1 MAQRSYLQI
10 MFKEIGTDDNFEVY
24 SESIKSIHQY
34 GGCDFY
40 VKKCVPTNK
49 IMVSFIQYPEINLNY
64 PVSTN
69 EWLSNQWL
77 FRKSDDTYIQCGDV
91 YNEDGNYFLFDTQ
104 NNSDSDNYDSAFSE
118 LYLAAVFNL
127 AGHYA
132 IEFTELDSNNNA
144 VDRVVVYVEC
154 VDIKTLN
161 ITLPFNTESTEFAG
175 WNKSIN
181 RSIYSLAQQIG
192 NNFRMIYVDKSE
204 SSDSDTKTYNV
215 GDVVTTSNESDT
227 YNGFMDT
234 FFTINK
240 DENEDA
246 SFGVI
251 VENPIDCYF
260 VDNSSDGTLKAV
272 TVYKV
277 AYTGIYR
284 TTLPNFAISSK
295 VYLNMT
301 DKILSPDKD
310 SGSYVGEYDADNNI
324 LLLEKTLNTEANPEV
339 YNYYPEFIADDKFSV
354 SEGDCLKFTELY
366 NNDSIN
372 IEESGLNQFV
382 LNNGDVIAVNSTVIS
397 TYVVDDLNPF
407 RYVIDDEIG
416 ITYYV
421 TIDDEG
427 EEHNYAP
434 YELSLVKWSRKGAV
448 CGEMYSSVE
457 NTYSEIF
464 NERKI
469 FSNENNSMN
478 NWIVLL
484 KKSERPTTL
493 ETNATTVNYG
503 DVFEYKKYNTLNV
516 SEESITFFKESRLFN
531 PLSYDYYGIDD
542 KVGIIAIAEHYKTD
556 RNDEAYLITI
566 STNKDCINENE
577 EFANIKT
584 IRIVISCNLGDDI
597 ISNFSEYFNCSLI
610 DDFKDIGGVN
620 NIRNLKII
628 KHENFYALYFVV
640 DYDNEVSKIGCIT
653 FYANYGKLLKAY
665 QREEDSFGVIFNTS
679 VNYFDDADSFGKI
692 KEFKVSPINNGN
704 DIIVASKEVESGDDS
719 VIKIFVSS
727 ELNRFG
733 EMSIQYAESQSGS
746 NIESLP
752 TSIDDFDICKVS
764 ENICVFATKESIVES
779 DENKPLYNIRLI
791 TYESN
796 EDEITAFNGDKPYT
810 IKLSENGWQSPV
822 MKNYAADGN
831 NNCLAVIPVGKD
843 SFVIQ
848 YGAGN
853 YVRMAI
859 GTVNQRIEDEV
870 KSIDLF
876 WQEIKNHI
884 IKVEGDLNYSM
895 LCKSKLRNGDEIIT
909 SFNVM
914 DEEDI
919 IRSIRINTV
928 SVNDIM
934 GIASVNEDSLGKRKI
949 CYYGECKIDNR
960 DRFVTAGTNVYADD
974 FGNLCK
980 TPTDNFLGQYIGN
993 DMVIKK

>member
-10 MFKEIGTDDNFEVY
+10 MFKEIGTNDNFEVY

-40 VKKCVPTNK
+40 VKKCVPTDK
-49 IMVSFIQYPEINLNY
+49 LMVSFIQYPEIDLNY

-77 FRKSDDTYIQCGDV
+77 FRKSDDSYIQCGDV

-104 NNSDSDNYDSAFSE
+104 NNSDSDSDNYDSAFSE
-118 LYLAAVFNL
+118 LYLAAIFNL

-144 VDRVVVYVEC
+144 VDRVVVYAEC

-161 ITLPFNTESTEFAG
+161 ITLPFNTESTEFDG

-181 RSIYSLAQQIG
+181 RSIYSLTQQIG

-204 SSDSDTKTYNV
+204 SSDSDTETYNV

-227 YNGFMDT
+227 YNGFTDT
-234 FFTINK
+234 FFTVNK
-240 DENEDA
+240 DENEES

-310 SGSYVGEYDADNNI
+310 SGNYVGEYDADNNI

-339 YNYYPEFIADDKFSV
+339 YNYYPEFIADDKFNV

-372 IEESGLNQFV
+372 IEESGLNEFV
-382 LNNGDVIAVNSTVIS
+382 LDNGDVIAVNSTVIS
-397 TYVVDDLNPF
+397 TYIVEDLEPY
-407 RYVIDDEIG
+407 RYVIDDSEIG

-421 TIDDEG
+421 TIDDDEG
-427 EEHNYAP
+427 EEHHYAP
-434 YELSLVKWSRKGAV
+434 DELSLVKWSRKGAV
-448 CGEMYSSVE
+448 CGEMYGSVE

-469 FSNENNSMN
+469 FSNENNSVSN
-478 NWIVLL
+478 LIIGFNLENQFYN
-484 KKSERPTTL
+484 KKYTPNDISESEPFFV
-493 ETNATTVNYG
+493 ATTDDNKI
-503 DVFEYKKYNTLNV
+503 D
-516 SEESITFFKESRLFN
+516 
-531 PLSYDYYGIDD
+531 YDYYGIND
-542 KVGIIAIAEHYKTD
+542 KCGILAVSEHID
-556 RNDEAYLITI
+556 GAYFITL
-566 STNKDCINENE
+566 STNINNVNNQNYFHDDTTRILIGYPSDYTTVQKMDMYDTIKPTNDYSVE
-577 EFANIKT
+577 EMFDS
-584 IRIVISCNLGDDI
+584 VDDI
-597 ISNFSEYFNCSLI
+597 C
-610 DDFKDIGGVN
+610 G
-620 NIRNLKII
+620 IRDLKII
-628 KHENFYALYFVV
+628 KHENFYTLYFVV
-640 DYDNEVSKIGCIT
+640 DYESYSKIGCT
-653 FYANYGKLLKAY
+653 SFYVNYGLLPRA
-665 QREEDSFGVIFNTS
+665 ENTIGVIFTTS
-679 VNYFDDADSFGKI
+679 VNYFDDAASFGKI

-746 NIESLP
+746 YIETIP

-764 ENICVFATKESIVES
+764 ENICVFATKESIIES

-822 MKNYAADGN
+822 MRNYAADGN
-831 NNCLAVIPVGKD
+831 NNCLAVIPIGKD

-859 GTVNQRIEDEV
+859 GTVNQRIENEV

-884 IKVEGDLNYSM
+884 IKVEGNLNYSM
-895 LCKSKLRNGDEIIT
+895 LCKSKLRNGDEIVT
-909 SFNVM
+909 SFNVTS
-914 DEEDI
+914 DEDI

-928 SVNDIM
+928 NVNDIM

-949 CYYGECKIDNR
+949 CYYGECKIDNNG
-960 DRFVTAGTNVYADD
+960 RFVTAGTNIYADD

-993 DMVIKK
+993 DTVIKK